1 MGWFS
6 SACSAIG
13 SAFSSACSSIG
24 RVISGAFSVV
34 SFAVNVISTG
44 IAICKALGIF
54 KQDMDSEELGDRAIQ
69 AYDAGIRPED
79 YEGRFK
85 EYREKIENFEL
96 DPEKSKQIDANDKL
110 KVAGNIA
117 GWGITD
123 FFGQASGIGKFIKD
137 INENGGFYTPERATA
152 YLEAFKNGGM
162 DKIGDFFNNKLDSV
176 KDIEV
181 VEAKLTDAE
190 KKLGCSDKDA
200 EANLD
205 QEMDRRSESS

>member
-1 MGWFS
+1 MGFWS
-6 SACSAIG
+6 SLGSCISHACSAI
-13 SAFSSACSSIG
+13 CS
-24 RVISGAFSVV
+24 VVSGAFRVAA
-34 SFAVNVISTG
+34 FAVNVVSAG
-44 IAICKALGIF
+44 IAICRALGIF

-205 QEMDRRSESS
+205 QEMERRSESS